1 VKKEED
7 NFVTR
12 KTNKQIINKRESEFV
27 FLYHHQK
34 KKAAFFKSHQLL
46 IKYNK

>member
-27 FLYHHQK
+27 FLYHSSEK
-34 KKAAFFKSHQLL
+34 EAAFKSHQLL
-46 IKYNK
+46 IKYK